1 MKWVWAS
8 TYILS
13 ILLANIFVDYFGIV
27 KVMGLVFP
35 AGVIFVGLTFS
46 FRDFAQQYWGI
57 WKIWIFIL
65 IATLITLFMN
75 WQIAVASVSA
85 FLIAE
90 TIDWLIFTI
99 TKKDF
104 IHRIWIS
111 NTISTPID
119 SIVFVVL
126 AFGWQWEVI
135 WGQALIKYLSSLLVI
150 PVIWYF
156 NNKIKLQG
164 HKNETARKI
173 NNSFRSFV

>member
-1 MKWVWAS
+1 MIKWIWAL
-8 TYILS
+8 TYIVS
-13 ILLANIFVDYFGIV
+13 VLLANIFVDYFGIV
-27 KVMGLVFP
+27 TILGLTFP
-35 AGVIFVGLTFS
+35 AGVIWVGLTFS
-46 FRDFAQQYWGI
+46 FRDFAQRHFGV
-57 WKIWIFIL
+57 WKIWLFIA
-65 IATLITLFMN
+65 IATFITLFMN
-75 WQIAVASVSA
+75 WQVAIASVSA

-126 AFGWQWEVI
+126 VFGWQWDAI

-150 PVIWYF
+150 PFIWYW
-156 NNKIKLQG
+156 
-164 HKNETARKI
+164 TRKKKTDERNI
-173 NNSFRSFV
+173 